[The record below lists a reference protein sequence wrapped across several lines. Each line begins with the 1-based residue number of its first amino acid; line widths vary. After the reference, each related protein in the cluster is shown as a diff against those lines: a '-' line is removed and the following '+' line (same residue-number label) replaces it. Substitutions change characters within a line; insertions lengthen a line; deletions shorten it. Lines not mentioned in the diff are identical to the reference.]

1 MSEEKFFEPIK
12 DVVSFFKLKGSWG
25 MMGNDNIAAYQ
36 FMSQYKFLADNK
48 GPYFGA
54 GEDGHINQGFY
65 QARVANPGKLCFS
78 IESNLGKSKDFKLR
92 FIHTILKRKIW
103 SGF

>member
-1 MSEEKFFEPIK
+1 
-12 DVVSFFKLKGSWG
+12 

-65 QARVANPGKLCFS
+65 QARVANPVVTWEKAKTL
-78 IESNLGKSKDFKLR
+78 NLGLSTQFLNGNLVW
-92 FIHTILKRKIW
+92 ILIG
-103 SGF
+103 SIPTVMISFVTVTHPFLITQE